1 MIGFAAS
8 PLIHQGI
15 EISIL
20 IGLSRTEEMI
30 LAERTLL
37 LLHLLDGMAHLLH
50 TALGFAHLIRQLLII
65 KGRIRHLLP
74 IKDSILYLLPVEVS
88 LPCRLSILLRQ
99 NLLPHHGSLHAT
111 SYHGGASL
119 QGIVISVVVLYEC
132 IHLYIKL
139 IAYFLSIS
147 GKLMGEGFSLSS
159 SFMSDL
165 ICSAEAPCW
174 QVAPASRLNWSP

>member
-65 KGRIRHLLP
+65 TWYWSFCNTWNLMFLKLLP
-74 IKDSILYLLPVEVS
+74 FQGEGGKTPYS
-88 LPCRLSILLRQ
+88 LILLYTA
-99 NLLPHHGSLHAT
+99 PGSGRLH
-111 SYHGGASL
+111 S
-119 QGIVISVVVLYEC
+119 
-132 IHLYIKL
+132 
-139 IAYFLSIS
+139 
-147 GKLMGEGFSLSS
+147 
-159 SFMSDL
+159 
-165 ICSAEAPCW
+165 W
-174 QVAPASRLNWSP
+174 R